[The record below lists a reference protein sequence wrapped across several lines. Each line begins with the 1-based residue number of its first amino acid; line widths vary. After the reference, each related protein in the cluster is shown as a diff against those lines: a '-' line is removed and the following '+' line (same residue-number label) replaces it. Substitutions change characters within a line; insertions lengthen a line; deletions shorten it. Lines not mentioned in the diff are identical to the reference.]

1 MNSKNYK
8 LGNYLDFNYWV
19 SYLLVKNISIS
30 YRQNYITKGPISGVD
45 GNLNIKDMI
54 LNNSSNYGHTILD
67 NALGLN
73 FSFSNRNLR
82 NSRLSLEYS
91 FPIYQ
96 SFNGLQVGNISM
108 FNVSLQYSPGGH
120 KKH

>member
-1 MNSKNYK
+1 
-8 LGNYLDFNYWV
+8 
-19 SYLLVKNISIS
+19 
-30 YRQNYITKGPISGVD
+30 
-45 GNLNIKDMI
+45 MI

-82 NSRLSLEYS
+82 NSRFSLEYS

-96 SFNGLQVGNISM
+96 SFNGLQVGNISN
-108 FNVSLQYSPGGH
+108 FNLNLQYSPGGH
-120 KKH
+120 KKTINYEIHIYIIYINFLFK

>member
-8 LGNYLDFNYWV
+8 LGNFLDFNYWI
-19 SYLLVKNISIS
+19 SYLLSDNISIN
-30 YRQNYITKGPISGVD
+30 YRQNYLNKGSISGID
-45 GNLNIKDMI
+45 ENLDIKDMI
-54 LNNSSNYGHTILD
+54 LNNSSNYGHIIFD
-67 NALGLN
+67 NAFGIN